1 MTVIAPF
8 VLSEGAGTPYVTLDE
23 VKFSPTAAA
32 LDFSN
37 LVENASQ
44 AVQDRALHDLIVR
57 ASDMADRHV
66 YGALGTL
73 TATVNTGNGR
83 YRQNRYGQFIIHPDY
98 WPILEV
104 RSFSAGIDPGTQ
116 NAYSLTSSNVSI
128 EREQFIITAQAG
140 LSNIT
145 TTYGSLGIVGYNQGV
160 DIQQFCQWTY
170 VNGFGNTFLSA
181 AVSAGTTA
189 IPVQSVIGFYPGQT
203 VTLWDG
209 MNNENVTIA
218 SVGSTTITVSTGLT
232 YAHGTGCNLS
242 ALPATVKQAVIH
254 LVVGLVKQRGQGG
267 LVLNE
272 LGEPSA
278 VGASLRDFASDMAQ
292 GYDLLDHFKAVWG
305 RS

>member
-8 VLSEGAGTPYVTLDE
+8 VLSEGAGTPYVTIDE

-104 RSFSAGIDPGTQ
+104 RSFSAGINPGTQ

-181 AVSAGTTA
+181 AVSAGNPIFQWGEGGRNGGTDIEVVSYYPRLLTGT
-189 IPVQSVIGFYPGQT
+189 SVTQIYSSIRVTVAEELIGY
-203 VTLWDG
+203 
-209 MNNENVTIA
+209 
-218 SVGSTTITVSTGLT
+218 
-232 YAHGTGCNLS
+232 
-242 ALPATVKQAVIH
+242 
-254 LVVGLVKQRGQGG
+254 
-267 LVLNE
+267 
-272 LGEPSA
+272 
-278 VGASLRDFASDMAQ
+278 
-292 GYDLLDHFKAVWG
+292 
-305 RS
+305 

>member
-1 MTVIAPF
+1 MTVVAPF

-23 VKFSPTAAA
+23 VKFSPTASS

-37 LVENASQ
+37 LIEGASQ

-73 TATVNTGNGR
+73 SATLNTENGR
-83 YRQNRYGQFIIHPDY
+83 YRQNRYGQFVIHPSF
-98 WPILEV
+98 WPILEL
-104 RSFSAGIDPGTQ
+104 RSFSAGMYPNNQ
-116 NAYSLTSSNVSI
+116 NTYSISASNVSI
-128 EREQFIITAQAG
+128 EREQFIITATAG

-145 TTYGSLGIVGYNQGV
+145 TTYGSLGIVGYNQGI

-170 VNGFGNTFLSA
+170 VNGFGNTFLSSN
-181 AVSAGTTA
+181 VSIGATSL
-189 IPVQSVIGFYPGQT
+189 PVQSVLGFYAGQT

-218 SVGSTTITVSTGLT
+218 SVGSTSITITAGL
-232 YAHGTGCNLS
+232 AHNHGTGCNLS
-242 ALPATVKQAVIH
+242 ALPASVKQAVIH
-254 LVVGLVKQRGQGG
+254 LTVGLVKQRGQGG
-267 LVLNE
+267 FVLNE
-272 LGEPSA
+272 IGEPTYA
-278 VGASLRDFASDMAQ
+278 GQATKTFESDMMM
-292 GYDLLDHFKAVWG
+292 GYDLLDDFKVVWG